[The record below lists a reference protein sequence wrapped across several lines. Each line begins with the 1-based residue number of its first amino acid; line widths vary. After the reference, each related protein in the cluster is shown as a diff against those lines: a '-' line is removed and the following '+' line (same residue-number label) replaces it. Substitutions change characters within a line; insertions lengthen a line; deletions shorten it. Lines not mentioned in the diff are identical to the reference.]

1 MSVEAQKSIDAIE
14 EFLKS
19 LIYRFRQ
26 FQKNQGQKNQASTQD
41 KAPSLDNTVS
51 QDKTAPEKGSL
62 IEIKI
67 GKEIIYRGREGEPA
81 EVNRLTPTRIKLLES
96 VLQVP
101 AKEQEQAAAA
111 NPQEAKGTITVKVDG
126 ERAFRMEKGSVEV
139 NKFVPPQ
146 QVKEQPAPIKDQQ
159 QSASAPVQ
167 QSTPP
172 EQKAPG
178 PATRQVTP
186 QVSALQITKQR
197 IAQAVSEPS
206 FKRFNGLIDKLQNA
220 SLDRQTTKA
229 PILISKQLLKAHPP
243 QHDFVSGG
251 KPSSL
256 AQIQPGYHLFRE
268 GKTHTVVN
276 DQGKALLK
284 FESGLLGPRI
294 IENNM
299 NLREQ
304 YDLLPQPA
312 AAPAFQ
318 NDLRAVGVAA
328 TAQSILDRTG
338 GESFEGHL
346 YKIERQGNDL
356 SVYSKDGRGE
366 ILSLTNGLLLSA
378 LLEKDVQTFQDVNQ
392 RFGPQAALDES
403 VVKGAQQIVNHL
415 GSNEANG
422 AQAFE
427 GKQYKIETRGNNMTI
442 EAKDGRGEIFTAV
455 CRFMR
460 HSNSSEQTSCA
471 NA

>member
-1 MSVEAQKSIDAIE
+1 VKLSSRYDK
-14 EFLKS
+14 FLHVS
-19 LIYRFRQ
+19 RL
-26 FQKNQGQKNQASTQD
+26 N
-41 KAPSLDNTVS
+41 PNTVS

-81 EVNRLTPTRIKLLES
+81 EVNRLTPARIKLLES

-101 AKEQEQAAAA
+101 AKEQAAAA
-111 NPQEAKGTITVKVDG
+111 SPQEAKGTITVKIDG

-139 NKFVPPQ
+139 NKFIPPQ
-146 QVKEQPAPIKDQQ
+146 QVKEQPAPTPALTKDKQ

-167 QSTPP
+167 QSTSTPA

-186 QVSALQITKQR
+186 QVPALQITKQR

-229 PILISKQLLKAHPP
+229 PILISKELLKAHPP

-276 DQGKALLK
+276 DQGKTLLK
-284 FESGLLGPRI
+284 FESGLLGPRV

-299 NLREQ
+299 NLQEQ

-346 YKIERQGNDL
+346 YKIERNGNDL
-356 SVYSKDGRGE
+356 SVHSKDGRGE
-366 ILSLTNGLLLSA
+366 ILSLQNGLLLSA

-403 VVKGAQQIVNHL
+403 VVKNAQQIVNHL

-442 EAKDGRGEIFTAV
+442 EAKDGRGEIFKSENGVTQ
-455 CRFMR
+455 
-460 HSNSSEQTSCA
+460 HSSLTDKDAKSFSQMNNLIEQKLQKTGPTLEK
-471 NA
+471 